1 MRNLVTTIFLFFVIL
16 NTSFSQ
22 TITAYSELEQK
33 FFEVEI
39 PDSLFVVFGERI
51 EGTNNSYID
60 QTEISLGF
68 DILLMNEPLTCIKYF
83 ENQDGM
89 STEKRIDLESVT
101 EVFFGE
107 DFTQDFK
114 LKSGS
119 EINRMLSR
127 QVSTKFG
134 IIETFKIKTIKLI
147 FLDIYGRRI
156 SDFDY
161 YDNKFLLN
169 KIIKLANN

>member
-1 MRNLVTTIFLFFVIL
+1 MRNLVTTIFLFFVIA

-33 FFEVEI
+33 SFEVEI

-83 ENQDGM
+83 ETQDGM

-114 LKSGS
+114 LKSES
-119 EINRMLSR
+119 EINRMLSNYSFC
-127 QVSTKFG
+127 Q
-134 IIETFKIKTIKLI
+134 E
-147 FLDIYGRRI
+147 Y
-156 SDFDY
+156 
-161 YDNKFLLN
+161 
-169 KIIKLANN
+169 